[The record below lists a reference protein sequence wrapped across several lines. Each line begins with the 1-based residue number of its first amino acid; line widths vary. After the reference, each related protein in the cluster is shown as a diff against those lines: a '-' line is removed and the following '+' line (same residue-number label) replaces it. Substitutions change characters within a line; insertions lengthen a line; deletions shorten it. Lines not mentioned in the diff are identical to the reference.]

1 MTATIRTI
9 EVFADVL
16 CPFTHVGLRR
26 LVDQRAGRARP
37 DVRLWVRSWPLEFVN
52 GPAPDADF
60 IAEEVV
66 EIKEQVAPDLFA
78 GFDPQAWP
86 STSIPA
92 LALAVAA
99 YRRSLDT
106 GEAVSLALRDRLFEK
121 GQDISDGSVLAEVAD
136 LHSIEVTDAD
146 RTQVAADHAEG
157 VSRQVTGS
165 PHFFTETD
173 SFFCPVL
180 SVGRDATGALK
191 VTPDQAGFERFM
203 SACFG

>member
-52 GPAPDADF
+52 GAAPEADF

-136 LHSIEVTDAD
+136 LH
-146 RTQVAADHAEG
+146 
-157 VSRQVTGS
+157 
-165 PHFFTETD
+165 
-173 SFFCPVL
+173 
-180 SVGRDATGALK
+180 
-191 VTPDQAGFERFM
+191 
-203 SACFG
+203 